1 MKDITGHAGIEE
13 RKYPTMKKLIA
24 LLLAMMTVMA
34 LMIPVFAS
42 AEEPAANTTMWV
54 NPADGKKLNVRTEP
68 NRTTSRLMYRLV
80 PGTKVTIDYSVAA
93 PEGWAF
99 VTTAGHKN
107 GGFVMTKFLQANK
120 PGKYEITERDDNFR
134 AVEPYTVEAIARGT
148 KRADSVC
155 LRVKPNKTA
164 QSLRRLMPGDRLE
177 VIEVGATW
185 NKVVDLATGKVGY
198 VANDYIIRL

>member
-42 AEEPAANTTMWV
+42 AEEPAGNTTMWV

-80 PGTKVTIDYSVAA
+80 PDTKVTVDYSVAA
-93 PEGWAF
+93 PAGWAF

-107 GGFVMTKFLQANK
+107 GGFVMTKFLQAK
-120 PGKYEITERDDNFR
+120 QPGKYEITERSDNCR
-134 AVEPYTVEAIARGT
+134 AVNLYLVSAKALNNHTEN
-148 KRADSVC
+148 SVG
-155 LRVKPNKTA
+155 LRTAPNKTA
-164 QSLRRLMPGDRLE
+164 KMIRRLAAGDQLRVLE
-177 VIEVGATW
+177 VGKTW
-185 NKVVDLATGKVGY
+185 SKVVDLATGNTGF
-198 VANDYIIRL
+198 VANDYMIRL